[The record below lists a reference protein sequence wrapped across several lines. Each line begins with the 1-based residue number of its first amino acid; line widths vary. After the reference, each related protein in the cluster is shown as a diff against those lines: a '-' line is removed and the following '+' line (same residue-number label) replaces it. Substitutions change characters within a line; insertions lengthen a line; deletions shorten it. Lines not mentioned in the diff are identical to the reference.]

1 MVQSAELTSEVPSAT
16 DKITVLEGC
25 DAMRVFL
32 QAAWERQGKD
42 GEEIALLLGG
52 SRWAD
57 GTPVDPTIWEDWL
70 RAVRIAMSLGR

>member
-1 MVQSAELTSEVPSAT
+1 
-16 DKITVLEGC
+16 
-25 DAMRVFL
+25 MRVFL
-32 QAAWERQGKD
+32 EVAWERQGRD
-42 GEEIALLLGG
+42 GEEIALLLGS